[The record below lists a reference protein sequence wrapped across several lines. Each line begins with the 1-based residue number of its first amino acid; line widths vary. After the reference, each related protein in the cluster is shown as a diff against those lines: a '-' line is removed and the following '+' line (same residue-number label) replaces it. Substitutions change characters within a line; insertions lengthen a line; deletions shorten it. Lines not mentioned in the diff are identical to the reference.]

1 MGSSSSARVS
11 SGDVRRTA
19 QVVSHIRA
27 PSVTPSRVA
36 HMAAGARASGR
47 DSGASTR
54 DVHTRV
60 VKAGELDVTYLE
72 CGEGPLALCL
82 HGFPDSPHTWR
93 HLMPELAAAGYR
105 AVAPFMRGY
114 APTSVPSSGVYQ
126 TAALSRDANAL
137 HEALG
142 GDEKAVIIGHDWGA
156 PSVCGAAID
165 APERWSKVVSMAV
178 PPGPALG
185 AAFLGN
191 LAQVQRS
198 WYMFFFQHGLSN
210 HVVAANDLAFIDMLW
225 AQWSPGYVASVD
237 LSHVKSSLR
246 EAANLQAALGYY
258 RATLGD
264 GKRDP
269 ELAELQQRMGG
280 EYPKQPV
287 LYLHGENDGC
297 IGREVAEAARAMSPA
312 NVRYEFIADAGH
324 FMQLEQ
330 PAQVNA
336 LILQFLRR

>member
-1 MGSSSSARVS
+1 MTADAR
-11 SGDVRRTA
+11 G
-19 QVVSHIRA
+19 
-27 PSVTPSRVA
+27 
-36 HMAAGARASGR
+36 SGR
-47 DSGASTR
+47 VQGQNAHEVRTR
-54 DVHTRV
+54 SVH
-60 VKAGELDVTYLE
+60 AGELNVTYLE
-72 CGEGPLALCL
+72 CGDGPLALCM

-93 HLMPELAAAGYR
+93 HLMPELAKAGYR

-126 TAALSRDANAL
+126 TAALARDANAL

-142 GDEKAVIIGHDWGA
+142 GDEHAVIIGHDWGA

-165 APERWSKVVSMAV
+165 APELWSKVVSMAV

-225 AQWSPGYVASVD
+225 SQWSPGYQAADD
-237 LSHVKSSLR
+237 LAHVKSALR
-246 EAANLQAALGYY
+246 DGANLQAALGYY

-280 EYPKQPV
+280 EYPRQPL

-297 IGREVAEAARAMSPA
+297 IGREVAEAARGMSPA
-312 NVRYEFIADAGH
+312 NVRYEFIANAGH

-330 PAQVNA
+330 PRRVNS
-336 LILQFLRR
+336 LTIDFLRR